1 MPSTQLRT
9 KNVSNILETYPF
21 TSQQNLS
28 FEALQQ
34 TFLGRFPAEPKCFF
48 LWLNLEDHP
57 MTDVRM

>member
-28 FEALQQ
+28 LEALQQ
-34 TFLGRFPAEPKCFF
+34 TFLGRFHAG
-48 LWLNLEDHP
+48 LNLEDHP
-57 MTDVRM
+57 MTDVCK